1 MKPNLSRSFA
11 FFIGLLAMS
20 SPAWAIDI
28 VTQRSTNKQHFGE
41 IGAITKTELTIK
53 PKTGDAVKIPAND
66 IAAIKWDGEPAKL
79 TIAKG
84 DEERGHF
91 DKAIDTYTEVQKDAS
106 GKLKTYLEF
115 LISRTM
121 AKQALEDD
129 SKLEAA
135 IKRLEAFTKA
145 QSDHLG
151 FFESMSFLGQLQGNS
166 GDFAKAQA
174 SFESLGK
181 APWKDYQMS
190 AKIQVAKMQLRQNDI
205 DGALSTFDGI
215 VSANAESDAEK
226 AKKSEAL
233 AGKASCLVK
242 QKKFDEAAKLIDE
255 IIQNTSSDEDATM
268 AEAYVRQGDCFQ
280 AQNKLK
286 EAALAYLHVPVLY
299 PKEKGPHAESL
310 FHLVKISSAIGQPD
324 RANEA
329 RDDLLSN
336 FPNSEW
342 AKKLGAVAAPA
353 ETKTEAPKEAAE
365 KDAAEKKPEPEN
377 KDTPEKKDDAK
388 PADDK

>member
-1 MKPNLSRSFA
+1 MKLSMHNLVVAS
-11 FFIGLLAMS
+11 LAVAS
-20 SPAWAIDI
+20 VLALSAAAWAIDI
-28 VTQRSTNKQHFGE
+28 VTQRSTNKQHLGE
-41 IGAITKTELTIK
+41 IGAISKTELTIK
-53 PKTGDAVKIPAND
+53 PRTGDAVKIPAND
-66 IAAIKWDGEPAKL
+66 IAAIKWDGEPPKL
-79 TIAKG
+79 AIAKG
-84 DEERGHF
+84 DEERGNF
-91 DKAIDTYTEVQKDAS
+91 DKALDTYTEVQKDAS

-121 AKQALEDD
+121 AKQALDDD

-135 IKRLEAFTKA
+135 IKRLDAFTKT

-151 FFESMSFLGQLQGNS
+151 FFESMSLLGQLHGNS
-166 GDFAKAQA
+166 GDFAKAQTA
-174 SFESLGK
+174 FEALGN

-190 AKIQVAKMQLRQNDI
+190 AKIQVGKMQVRQNDI
-205 DGALSTFDGI
+205 DGALSTFDSI
-215 VSANAESDAEK
+215 ASANADSHAEK

-310 FHLVKISSAIGQPD
+310 FHLVKISAAIGQPD

-342 AKKLGAVAAPA
+342 AKKLGAVTAPA
-353 ETKTEAPKEAAE
+353 ETETKAEAPKEAAE
-365 KDAAEKKPEPEN
+365 KDPA
-377 KDTPEKKDDAK
+377 EKKDDAK
-388 PADDK
+388 STDDK